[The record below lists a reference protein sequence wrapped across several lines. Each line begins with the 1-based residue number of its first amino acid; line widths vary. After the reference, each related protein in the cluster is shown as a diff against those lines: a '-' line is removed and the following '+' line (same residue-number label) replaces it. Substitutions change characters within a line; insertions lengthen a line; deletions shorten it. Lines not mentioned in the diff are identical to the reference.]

1 MYIDRVTIAGV
12 DDNVDRNEL
21 YKLSDQ
27 YPFVQWGVLLY
38 KEKQGKPRYP
48 SNEWIDKFDRYAPEF
63 VSRNVHL
70 CGSNAYDFCTGDLS
84 VVRYSAYGHPRYDSI
99 QVNLPSG
106 LRISGRERH
115 IADLFVRSSKVITTI
130 IQANE
135 YSMPIV
141 NTLHTIEDGNFVNI
155 LFDES
160 RGKGVEG
167 KFEETKEMHTLLRK
181 STCGFAGGVNPD
193 NIVKISDKIQ
203 RISNHHYDIKSIL
216 SREKKSPPNTWI
228 DMESGVRTD
237 NEFDLDKVRLVLEKM
252 SKFMRGM

>member
-1 MYIDRVTIAGV
+1 MYIDRVTLAGV

-21 YKLSDQ
+21 YELSDL
-27 YPFVQWGVLLY
+27 YPFVQWGILLY
-38 KEKQGKPRYP
+38 KEKRGKPRYP

-99 QVNLPSG
+99 QVNIPG
-106 LRISGRERH
+106 GFGIADMAGDV
-115 IADLFVRSSKVITTI
+115 ADLFVRSSKVITTI
-130 IQANE
+130 IQAND
-135 YSMPIV
+135 YSNPIV
-141 NTLHTIEDGNFVNI
+141 NALQKKECGNFVDI

-167 KFEETKEMHTLLRK
+167 KFEETKEMHKILGRSK
-181 STCGFAGGVNPD
+181 CGFAGGINHENV
-193 NIVKISDKIQ
+193 VKVADKIL
-203 RISNHHYDIKSIL
+203 RISNMHYDVRSEL
-216 SREKKSPPNTWI
+216 MGYNYSPPSTWI

-252 SKFMRGM
+252 SRFMRGI